1 MSVEG
6 EEATLQE
13 LVIIRRRGGD
23 EEGAHHG
30 GVWKIAYA
38 DFMTAMMAFFLVM
51 WLINATD
58 KKVLTQVATYFN
70 PLRLTDKSPTPRGL
84 HDADTGAPGSENAPG
99 QSKVKDGQAK
109 GAKLSPAQQKIVED
123 ALFKD
128 PYAALEIL
136 AQQAPGGPEDQRRTS
151 TGPAKPAITA
161 RTPGEAFRDPFDP
174 EVRQSQAR
182 EPVDATQ
189 TSSEDA
195 QPTTSGNAI
204 SDPATGL
211 DLVGQKL
218 PGQDGGQAVLAD
230 ASAHDQGKAPNVTDI
245 VQKAL
250 AEATDKA
257 AQEVKGARDA
267 KEAIER
273 AEAAKVDAE
282 IRQAMGQLGQA
293 AGPDIEV
300 NVTEDGLLISLTDK
314 FDFGMFAIA
323 SAEPR
328 PAVVAIM
335 ERIAKVLQTRP
346 GQLIVR
352 GHTDGRPFRSSTYD
366 NWRLSTARAH
376 MAYYMLV
383 RGGLD
388 EKRFER
394 VEGHADRNL
403 RVPTDPEA
411 AQNRRIELLLR
422 KPKS

>member
-1 MSVEG
+1 M
-6 EEATLQE
+6 
-13 LVIIRRRGGD
+13 
-23 EEGAHHG
+23 
-30 GVWKIAYA
+30 
-38 DFMTAMMAFFLVM
+38 
-51 WLINATD
+51 
-58 KKVLTQVATYFN
+58 
-70 PLRLTDKSPTPRGL
+70 
-84 HDADTGAPGSENAPG
+84 
-99 QSKVKDGQAK
+99 
-109 GAKLSPAQQKIVED
+109 
-123 ALFKD
+123 
-128 PYAALEIL
+128 
-136 AQQAPGGPEDQRRTS
+136 
-151 TGPAKPAITA
+151 
-161 RTPGEAFRDPFDP
+161 
-174 EVRQSQAR
+174 
-182 EPVDATQ
+182 
-189 TSSEDA
+189 
-195 QPTTSGNAI
+195 
-204 SDPATGL
+204 
-211 DLVGQKL
+211 
-218 PGQDGGQAVLAD
+218 LAD
-230 ASAHDQGKAPNVTDI
+230 VSAHSQGEAPNVGDI

-250 AEATDKA
+250 AEATEKA
-257 AQEVKGARDA
+257 AQEVQGARDA

-273 AEAAKVDAE
+273 AEAAAVDAE

-335 ERIAKVLQTRP
+335 ERIARVLQTRP

-403 RVPTDPEA
+403 RVATDPEA